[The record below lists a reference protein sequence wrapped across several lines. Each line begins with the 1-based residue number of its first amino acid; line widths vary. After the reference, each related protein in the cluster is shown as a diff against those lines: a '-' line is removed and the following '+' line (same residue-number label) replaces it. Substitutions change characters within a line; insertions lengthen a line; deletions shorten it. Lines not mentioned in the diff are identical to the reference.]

1 MKEKLKNK
9 IEKLKFR
16 NLNLEK
22 KESKKENMRRK

>member
-22 KESKKENMRRK
+22 EESKKENMRRK